1 MRISLIRP
9 MAGLDQLDGFPREML
24 PKRPLIHSR
33 GVIEKLLAATPL
45 PSLQVLSLYGIHNI
59 ASLGDLDILAIAVNA
74 SVASFRCIEKE
85 C

>member
-9 MAGLDQLDGFPREML
+9 MAGLDQLSGFPRGML

-33 GVIEKLLAATPL
+33 GVIEKLLATTPL
-45 PSLQVLSLYGIHNI
+45 PSLQVWSLYGIHTI
-59 ASLGDLDILAIAVNA
+59 ASLGDMDILAIKIGDP
-74 SVASFRCIEKE
+74 VAHLRYIEKE